1 MDINNIKIKV
11 EDLSDNYGKFIIEPL
26 EKGYGVTL
34 GNSLRRTLLSS
45 MGGAAATAIR
55 IEGITHEFDTIP
67 GVKED
72 VIEIILSIKELVVK
86 MFTDEPQILKLK
98 AKGKKIVTAADI
110 TPNINI
116 EILNPDLKIAT
127 LNGNA
132 KLDMEIVV
140 EKGMGYLPAEKNK
153 KPSKSVDTI
162 FIDSFFSPITKV
174 RYDVETASLSQF
186 SNYDKLTLEIF
197 TNKSILPDEALSKSA
212 NILIKYLKVFTKFS
226 PEDVESESEPISREE
241 KEKSEKEKI
250 LNKTIEELDF
260 SVRSYNCL
268 KKSNVNTLR
277 DLVNYSPMEVIK
289 IKNLGKK
296 SLDEIKEKMA
306 KYGFVLGEKMH
317 QEDFKDEA

>member
-45 MGGAAATAIR
+45 MWGAAATAIR
-55 IEGITHEFDTIP
+55 IEGITHEFNTIP

-72 VIEIILSIKELVVK
+72 VIEIILNIKELVVK
-86 MFTDEPQILKLK
+86 IFADEPQILKLK
-98 AKGKKIVTAADI
+98 AKGKKTVTAADI
-110 TPNINI
+110 TPNINV

-127 LNGNA
+127 LNDNA
-132 KLDMEIVV
+132 KLYMEIVV
-140 EKGMGYLPAEKNK
+140 EKGMGYLLAEKNK
-153 KPSKSVDTI
+153 KSDQSVDTI
-162 FIDSFFSPITKV
+162 FIDSFFSPITKA

-186 SNYDKLTLEIF
+186 SNYEKLTLEIF

-212 NILIKYLKVFTKFS
+212 NILIKYLKIFTKFS
-226 PEDVESESEPISREE
+226 PEDVELEGELISREE
-241 KEKSEKEKI
+241 KENSEKEKI
-250 LNKTIEELDF
+250 LNKSIEELDF

-268 KKSNVNTLR
+268 KKSNINTLR

-296 SLDEIKEKMA
+296 SLDEIKEKIT

-317 QEDFKDEA
+317 QEDF

>member
-1 MDINNIKIKV
+1 MVTNINNIKIKV

-26 EKGYGVTL
+26 EKGYGDTL

-45 MGGAAATAIR
+45 MWGAAASAIR

-72 VIEIILSIKELVVK
+72 VIEIIINIKELVVK
-86 MFTDEPQILKLK
+86 MFADEPQILKLK
-98 AKGKKIVTAADI
+98 VKGKKTVTAADI
-110 TPNINI
+110 TPNINV
-116 EILNPDLKIAT
+116 EILNPDLKIVT
-127 LNGNA
+127 LSSKA
-132 KLDMEIVV
+132 KLDMEIVI
-140 EKGMGYLPAEKNK
+140 EKGIGYVLAEKNK
-153 KPSKSVDTI
+153 KSDQSVDTI
-162 FIDSFFSPITKV
+162 FIDSFFSPIKRV

-186 SNYDKLTLEIF
+186 SNYDKLILEIF

-212 NILIKYLKVFTKFS
+212 NILIRYLKIFTKFS
-226 PEDVESESEPISREE
+226 PEDVELEGELISKEE

-296 SLDEIKEKMA
+296 SLDEIKEKIT

-317 QEDFKDEA
+317 QEDF

>member
-26 EKGYGVTL
+26 EKGYGITL
-34 GNSLRRTLLSS
+34 GNSLRRALLSS
-45 MGGAAATAIR
+45 MWGAAATAIR

-72 VIEIILSIKELVVK
+72 VIEIILNIKELVVK

-110 TPNINI
+110 TPNINV
-116 EILNPDLKIAT
+116 EILNPDLTIAT
-127 LNGNA
+127 LNNNC
-132 KLDMEIVV
+132 KLNMEIVV
-140 EKGMGYLPAEKNK
+140 EKGMGYFTAEKNRK
-153 KPSKSVDTI
+153 SGQSVDTI

-174 RYDVETASLSQF
+174 RYDVETATMSQF
-186 SNYDKLTLEIF
+186 SNCDKLILEIF

-226 PEDVESESEPISREE
+226 PEDVEPEGELISEE
-241 KEKSEKEKI
+241 KEKKEREKI
-250 LNKTIEELDF
+250 LNKTLEELDF

-268 KKSNVNTLR
+268 KKSDVNTLR
-277 DLVNYSPMEVIK
+277 DLVELSPREIIK

-296 SLDEIKEKMA
+296 SLDEIKEKIT
-306 KYGFVLGEKMH
+306 KYGFVSGEKTH
-317 QEDFKDEA
+317 QEDF

>member
-1 MDINNIKIKV
+1 MNINNIKIKV

-45 MGGAAATAIR
+45 MWGAAATAIR

-72 VIEIILSIKELVVK
+72 VIEIILNIKELAVK
-86 MFTDEPQILKLK
+86 IFAEEPQVLKLK
-98 AKGKKIVTAADI
+98 AKGKKTLTAADI
-110 TPNINI
+110 TPHINV

-127 LNGNA
+127 LNSNA
-132 KLDMEIVV
+132 KLDMEIVI
-140 EKGMGYLPAEKNK
+140 EKGMGYLLAEKNK
-153 KPSKSVDTI
+153 KSDQSVDTI
-162 FIDSFFSPITKV
+162 FVDSFFSPITKV

-197 TNKSILPDEALSKSA
+197 TDKSILPDEALSKSA

-226 PEDVESESEPISREE
+226 PEDVELEGELISKEE

-268 KKSNVNTLR
+268 KKSNVNTLK

-296 SLDEIKEKMA
+296 SLDEIKEKIT

-317 QEDFKDEA
+317 QEDF

>member
-1 MDINNIKIKV
+1 MNINNIKIKV

-45 MGGAAATAIR
+45 MWGAAASAIR

-72 VIEIILSIKELVVK
+72 VVEIILNIKELVVK
-86 MFTDEPQILKLK
+86 MFADEPQQTLKLK
-98 AKGKKIVTAADI
+98 VKGKKTVTAADI
-110 TPNINI
+110 TPNINV
-116 EILNPDLKIAT
+116 EILNPDLEIAT
-127 LNGNA
+127 LSSNA

-140 EKGMGYLPAEKNK
+140 KKGMGYVIAEKNK
-153 KPSKSVDTI
+153 KSDQSVDTI

-226 PEDVESESEPISREE
+226 PEDVELEGELISKEE

-296 SLDEIKEKMA
+296 SLDEIKEKLA
-306 KYGFVLGEKMH
+306 KYEFVLGEKMH
-317 QEDFKDEA
+317 QEDF

>member
-1 MDINNIKIKV
+1 MDINNVKIKV
-11 EDLSDNYGKFIIEPL
+11 ENLSDNYGKFIIEPL

-34 GNSLRRTLLSS
+34 GNSIRRTLLSS
-45 MGGAAATAIR
+45 MWGAAATAIR

-72 VIEIILSIKELVVK
+72 AIEIILNIKELVIK

-110 TPNINI
+110 TPNINV

-140 EKGMGYLPAEKNK
+140 EKGMGYLFAEKNK
-153 KPSKSVDTI
+153 KSGQSVDTI
-162 FIDSFFSPITKV
+162 FIDSFFSPVTKV
-174 RYDVETASLSQF
+174 SYDVETASLSQF

-226 PEDVESESEPISREE
+226 PEDVELEGEPISEEE
-241 KEKSEKEKI
+241 KERSEKEKI

-268 KKSNVNTLR
+268 KKSKVNTLR
-277 DLVNYSPMEVIK
+277 DLVEYSPMEIIK

-296 SLDEIKEKMA
+296 SLDEIKEKIT

-317 QEDFKDEA
+317 QEDF

>member
-45 MGGAAATAIR
+45 MWGAAATAIR
-55 IEGITHEFDTIP
+55 IEGLTHEFDTIT

-72 VIEIILSIKELVVK
+72 VIEIILNIKELVVK
-86 MFTDEPQILKLK
+86 IFADEPQILKLK
-98 AKGKKIVTAADI
+98 AKGKKTVTAADI
-110 TPNINI
+110 TPNINV

-132 KLDMEIVV
+132 KLYMEIVV
-140 EKGMGYLPAEKNK
+140 EKGMGYFLAEKNK
-153 KPSKSVDTI
+153 KSDQSVDTI
-162 FIDSFFSPITKV
+162 FIDSFFSPITRV

-186 SNYDKLTLEIF
+186 SNYEKLTLEIF

-212 NILIKYLKVFTKFS
+212 NILIKYLKIFTKFS
-226 PEDVESESEPISREE
+226 PEDVELEGELISREE
-241 KEKSEKEKI
+241 KENNEKEKI
-250 LNKTIEELDF
+250 LNKSIEELDF

-268 KKSNVNTLR
+268 KKSNINTLR

-296 SLDEIKEKMA
+296 SLDEIKEKIT

-317 QEDFKDEA
+317 QEDF

>member
-1 MDINNIKIKV
+1 MMDINNIKIKV
-11 EDLSDNYGKFIIEPL
+11 EDLTDNYGKFIIEPL

-45 MGGAAATAIR
+45 MWGAAATAIR
-55 IEGITHEFDTIP
+55 IEGITHEFDTIS

-72 VIEIILSIKELVVK
+72 VIEIILNIKELVVK
-86 MFTDEPQILKLK
+86 IFSDEPQVLKLK
-98 AKGKKIVTAADI
+98 AKGKKIITAADI
-110 TPNINI
+110 TPNINV

-127 LNGNA
+127 LSGHA

-140 EKGMGYLPAEKNK
+140 EKGMGYSLAEKNK
-153 KPSKSVDTI
+153 KTGQSVDTI
-162 FIDSFFSPITKV
+162 FIDSFFSPISKV

-186 SNYDKLTLEIF
+186 SNYEKLTLEVF
-197 TNKSILPDEALSKSA
+197 TNKSLLPDEALSKSA
-212 NILIKYLKVFTKFS
+212 NILIKYLKIFTKFS
-226 PEDVESESEPISREE
+226 PEDVELEGELISKEE
-241 KEKSEKEKI
+241 KEKNEKEKI

-268 KKSNVNTLR
+268 KMSNVNTLR
-277 DLVNYSPMEVIK
+277 DLVNYSPMEIIK

-296 SLDEIKEKMA
+296 SLDEIKEKIT

-317 QEDFKDEA
+317 QEDI

>member
-45 MGGAAATAIR
+45 MWGAAATAIR

-72 VIEIILSIKELVVK
+72 VIEIILNIKELVVK
-86 MFTDEPQILKLK
+86 MFTYEPQILKLK
-98 AKGKKIVTAADI
+98 TKGKKIVTAADI
-110 TPNINI
+110 TPNINV
-116 EILNPDLKIAT
+116 EILNLDLKIAT
-127 LNGNA
+127 LNSNA

-140 EKGMGYLPAEKNK
+140 EKGMGYLLAEKNK
-153 KPSKSVDTI
+153 KSDQSVDTI

-186 SNYDKLTLEIF
+186 SNYGKLILEIF

-226 PEDVESESEPISREE
+226 PDDAELEGEPISEEE

-268 KKSNVNTLR
+268 KKFNVNTLR

-296 SLDEIKEKMA
+296 SLDEIKEKIT
-306 KYGFVLGEKMH
+306 KYGFVLGEKTH
-317 QEDFKDEA
+317 QEDF

>member
-26 EKGYGVTL
+26 KKGYGVTL

-45 MGGAAATAIR
+45 MWGAAATAIR

-72 VIEIILSIKELVVK
+72 VIEIILNIKELVVK
-86 MFTDEPQILKLK
+86 MFADEPQILKLK
-98 AKGKKIVTAADI
+98 AKGKKTVTAADI
-110 TPNINI
+110 TPNINV

-127 LNGNA
+127 LNSNA
-132 KLDMEIVV
+132 KLDIEIVV
-140 EKGMGYLPAEKNK
+140 EKGMGYLLAEKNNK
-153 KPSKSVDTI
+153 SGQSVDTI

-226 PEDVESESEPISREE
+226 PEDVELEGELISREE
-241 KEKSEKEKI
+241 KEKNEKEKI

-296 SLDEIKEKMA
+296 SLDEIKEKIT

-317 QEDFKDEA
+317 QEDF

>member
-1 MDINNIKIKV
+1 MNINNIKIKV

-45 MGGAAATAIR
+45 MWGAAATAIR

-72 VIEIILSIKELVVK
+72 VIEIILNIKELVVK
-86 MFTDEPQILKLK
+86 IFAEEPQILKLK
-98 AKGKKIVTAADI
+98 AKGKKTLTAADI
-110 TPNINI
+110 TPNINV

-127 LNGNA
+127 LNSNA
-132 KLDMEIVV
+132 KLDMEIVI
-140 EKGMGYLPAEKNK
+140 EKGMGYLLAEKNK
-153 KPSKSVDTI
+153 KSDQSVDTI
-162 FIDSFFSPITKV
+162 FVDSFFSPITKV
-174 RYDVETASLSQF
+174 RYDVETASLSKF

-226 PEDVESESEPISREE
+226 PEDVELEGELISKEE

-296 SLDEIKEKMA
+296 SLDEIKEKIT

-317 QEDFKDEA
+317 QEDF

>member
-45 MGGAAATAIR
+45 MWGAAATAIR

-72 VIEIILSIKELVVK
+72 AIEIILNIKELVVK

-98 AKGKKIVTAADI
+98 VKGKKNVTAADI
-110 TPNINI
+110 TPNINV
-116 EILNPDLKIAT
+116 EILNSGLTIAT
-127 LNGNA
+127 LSKDA
-132 KLDMEIVV
+132 KLNMEIVV
-140 EKGMGYLPAEKNK
+140 EKGMGYLFAEKNK
-153 KPSKSVDTI
+153 KSDQSVDTI
-162 FIDSFFSPITKV
+162 FIDSFFSPVTKV
-174 RYDVETASLSQF
+174 SYDVETASLSQF

-226 PEDVESESEPISREE
+226 PEDVELEGESISEEE
-241 KEKSEKEKI
+241 KERSEKDKI

-277 DLVNYSPMEVIK
+277 DLVEYSPMEIIK

-296 SLDEIKEKMA
+296 SLDEIKEKIT

-317 QEDFKDEA
+317 QEDF

>member
-11 EDLSDNYGKFIIEPL
+11 DDLSDNYGKFIIEPL

-45 MGGAAATAIR
+45 MWGAAATAIR

-72 VIEIILSIKELVVK
+72 AIEIILNIKELVVK
-86 MFTDEPQILKLK
+86 IFTDEPQILKLK
-98 AKGKKIVTAADI
+98 VKGKNKVTAADI
-110 TPNINI
+110 IPNINV
-116 EILNPDLKIAT
+116 EILNPDLTIAT
-127 LNGNA
+127 LNKNA
-132 KLDMEIVV
+132 KLDMEIVI
-140 EKGMGYLPAEKNK
+140 EKGMGYMLAEKNK
-153 KPSKSVDTI
+153 KSDQSVDTI
-162 FIDSFFSPITKV
+162 FIDSFFSPVTKV

-197 TNKSILPDEALSKSA
+197 TNKNILPDEALSKSA

-226 PEDVESESEPISREE
+226 PEDVELEGEPISEEE

-260 SVRSYNCL
+260 SVRSSNCL

-277 DLVNYSPMEVIK
+277 D
-289 IKNLGKK
+289 
-296 SLDEIKEKMA
+296 
-306 KYGFVLGEKMH
+306 
-317 QEDFKDEA
+317 

>member
-34 GNSLRRTLLSS
+34 GNSLRRILLSS
-45 MGGAAATAIR
+45 MSGAAATAIR
-55 IEGITHEFDTIP
+55 IEGITHEFDTIS

-72 VIEIILSIKELVVK
+72 VIEIILNIKELVVK
-86 MFTDEPQILKLK
+86 IFADEPQILKLK
-98 AKGKKIVTAADI
+98 AKGKKIITAADI
-110 TPNINI
+110 TPNINV

-127 LNGNA
+127 LNGHA

-140 EKGMGYLPAEKNK
+140 EKGMGYLLAEKNK
-153 KPSKSVDTI
+153 KSGQSVDTI
-162 FIDSFFSPITKV
+162 FIDSFLSPITKV

-186 SNYDKLTLEIF
+186 SNYEKLTLEVF
-197 TNKSILPDEALSKSA
+197 TDKSLLPDEALSKSA
-212 NILIKYLKVFTKFS
+212 SILIKYLKIFTKFS
-226 PEDVESESEPISREE
+226 PEDVELEGEPISKEE

-268 KKSNVNTLR
+268 KMSNVNTLR
-277 DLVNYSPMEVIK
+277 DLLNYSPMEIIK

-296 SLDEIKEKMA
+296 SLDEINKV
-306 KYGFVLGEKMH
+306 FGEKWWLH
-317 QEDFKDEA
+317 AYCENWIS

>member
-1 MDINNIKIKV
+1 MNINNIKIKV

-45 MGGAAATAIR
+45 MCGAAASAIR

-67 GVKED
+67 GIKED
-72 VIEIILSIKELVVK
+72 VIEIILNIKELVVK
-86 MFTDEPQILKLK
+86 IFADEPQTLKLK
-98 AKGKKIVTAADI
+98 VKGKKTVTAADI
-110 TPNINI
+110 TPNINV

-127 LNGNA
+127 LNSEA

-140 EKGMGYLPAEKNK
+140 EKGMGYVIAEKNK
-153 KPSKSVDTI
+153 KLDQSVDTI

-174 RYDVETASLSQF
+174 SYDVETASLSQF

-226 PEDVESESEPISREE
+226 PEDIELEGELISKEE
-241 KEKSEKEKI
+241 KEENEKEKI
-250 LNKTIEELDF
+250 LNKTIEEFDF

-296 SLDEIKEKMA
+296 SLDEIKEKLT

-317 QEDFKDEA
+317 QEDFQNET

>member
-1 MDINNIKIKV
+1 MNINNIKIKV

-45 MGGAAATAIR
+45 MWGAAASAIR

-72 VIEIILSIKELVVK
+72 VVEIILNIKELVVK
-86 MFTDEPQILKLK
+86 MFADEPQQTLKLK
-98 AKGKKIVTAADI
+98 VKGKKTVTAADI
-110 TPNINI
+110 TPNINV

-127 LNGNA
+127 LSSDA

-140 EKGMGYLPAEKNK
+140 EKGMGYVIAEKNK
-153 KPSKSVDTI
+153 KSDQSVDTI

-226 PEDVESESEPISREE
+226 PEDVELEGELISKEE

-296 SLDEIKEKMA
+296 SLDEIKEKLA
-306 KYGFVLGEKMH
+306 KYEFVLGEKMH
-317 QEDFKDEA
+317 QEDF

>member
-1 MDINNIKIKV
+1 MNINNVKIKV

-34 GNSLRRTLLSS
+34 GNSLRRVLLSS
-45 MGGAAATAIR
+45 MWGAAATAIR

-72 VIEIILSIKELVVK
+72 IIEIILNIKELVVK
-86 MFTDEPQILKLK
+86 IFAEEPQILKLK
-98 AKGKKIVTAADI
+98 AKGKKTLTAADI
-110 TPNINI
+110 TPNINV

-127 LNGNA
+127 LNSNA
-132 KLDMEIVV
+132 KLDMEIVI
-140 EKGMGYLPAEKNK
+140 EKGMGYLLAEKNK
-153 KPSKSVDTI
+153 KSDQSIDNI
-162 FIDSFFSPITKV
+162 FIDSFFSPVTRV

-226 PEDVESESEPISREE
+226 PEDVELESELISKEE

-296 SLDEIKEKMA
+296 SLDEIKEKIT

-317 QEDFKDEA
+317 QEDF

>member
-1 MDINNIKIKV
+1 MNINNIKIKV

-45 MGGAAATAIR
+45 MWGAAATAIR

-72 VIEIILSIKELVVK
+72 VIEIILNIKELVVK
-86 MFTDEPQILKLK
+86 MFAEEPQILKLK
-98 AKGKKIVTAADI
+98 AKGKKTVTAADI
-110 TPNINI
+110 TPNINV

-127 LNGNA
+127 LNSNA

-140 EKGMGYLPAEKNK
+140 EKGMGYLLAEKNK
-153 KPSKSVDTI
+153 KSDQSVDTI

-226 PEDVESESEPISREE
+226 PEDVELEGELISKEE

-296 SLDEIKEKMA
+296 SLDEIKEKIT

-317 QEDFKDEA
+317 QEDF

>member
-45 MGGAAATAIR
+45 MWGAAATAIR

-72 VIEIILSIKELVVK
+72 VIEIILNIKELVVK

-98 AKGKKIVTAADI
+98 TKGKKIVTAADI
-110 TPNINI
+110 TPNINV

-127 LNGNA
+127 LNSNA

-140 EKGMGYLPAEKNK
+140 EKGMGYLLAEKNK
-153 KPSKSVDTI
+153 KSDKSVDTI

-226 PEDVESESEPISREE
+226 PEDIELEGELISREE

-296 SLDEIKEKMA
+296 SLDEIKEKMT
-306 KYGFVLGEKMH
+306 KYGFVLGEKTQ
-317 QEDFKDEA
+317 QEDF

>member
-45 MGGAAATAIR
+45 MWGAAATAIR

-72 VIEIILSIKELVVK
+72 AIEIILNIKELVVK
-86 MFTDEPQILKLK
+86 IFTDEPQILKLK
-98 AKGKKIVTAADI
+98 VKGKNKVTAADI
-110 TPNINI
+110 IPNINV
-116 EILNPDLKIAT
+116 EILNPDLTIAT
-127 LNGNA
+127 LNKNA
-132 KLDMEIVV
+132 KLDMEIVI
-140 EKGMGYLPAEKNK
+140 EKGMGYLLAEKNK
-153 KPSKSVDTI
+153 KSDQSVDTI
-162 FIDSFFSPITKV
+162 FIDSFFSPVTKV

-197 TNKSILPDEALSKSA
+197 TNKNILPDEALSKSA

-226 PEDVESESEPISREE
+226 PEDVELEGEPISEEE
-241 KEKSEKEKI
+241 KEKNEKEKT

-277 DLVNYSPMEVIK
+277 DLVEYSPMEIIK

-296 SLDEIKEKMA
+296 SLDEIKEKIT

-317 QEDFKDEA
+317 QEDF

>member
-45 MGGAAATAIR
+45 MWGAAATAIR
-55 IEGITHEFDTIP
+55 IEGLTHEFDTIT

-72 VIEIILSIKELVVK
+72 VIEIILNIKELVVK
-86 MFTDEPQILKLK
+86 IFADEPQILKLK
-98 AKGKKIVTAADI
+98 AKGKKTVTAADI
-110 TPNINI
+110 TPNINV

-132 KLDMEIVV
+132 KLYMEIVV
-140 EKGMGYLPAEKNK
+140 EKGMGYFLAEKNK
-153 KPSKSVDTI
+153 KSDQSVDTI

-186 SNYDKLTLEIF
+186 SNYEKLTLEIF

-212 NILIKYLKVFTKFS
+212 NILIKYLKIFTKFS
-226 PEDVESESEPISREE
+226 PEDVELEGELISREE
-241 KEKSEKEKI
+241 KENNEKEKI
-250 LNKTIEELDF
+250 LNKSIEELDF

-268 KKSNVNTLR
+268 KKSNINTLR

-296 SLDEIKEKMA
+296 SLDEIKEKIT
-306 KYGFVLGEKMH
+306 KYGFVLGEKIH
-317 QEDFKDEA
+317 QEDF

>member
-1 MDINNIKIKV
+1 MNINNIKIKV

-45 MGGAAATAIR
+45 MWGAAATAIR

-72 VIEIILSIKELVVK
+72 VIEIILNIKELVVK
-86 MFTDEPQILKLK
+86 IFAEEPQILKLK
-98 AKGKKIVTAADI
+98 AKGKKTLTAADI
-110 TPNINI
+110 TPNINV

-127 LNGNA
+127 LNSNA
-132 KLDMEIVV
+132 KLDMEIVIG
-140 EKGMGYLPAEKNK
+140 KGMGYLLAEKNK
-153 KPSKSVDTI
+153 ISNQSVDTI
-162 FIDSFFSPITKV
+162 FVDSFFSPITKV

-226 PEDVESESEPISREE
+226 PEDVELEGELISKEE

-268 KKSNVNTLR
+268 KKSNVNTLK

-296 SLDEIKEKMA
+296 SLDEIKEKIT

-317 QEDFKDEA
+317 QEDF

>member
-11 EDLSDNYGKFIIEPL
+11 EDLSDNYCKFIIEPL

-45 MGGAAATAIR
+45 MWGAAATAIR

-72 VIEIILSIKELVVK
+72 VIEIILNIKELVVK
-86 MFTDEPQILKLK
+86 IFTDEPQILKLK
-98 AKGKKIVTAADI
+98 VKGKNKVTAADI
-110 TPNINI
+110 IPNINV
-116 EILNPDLKIAT
+116 EILNPDLTIAT
-127 LNGNA
+127 LNKNA
-132 KLDMEIVV
+132 KLDMEIVI
-140 EKGMGYLPAEKNK
+140 EKGMDYMLAEKNK
-153 KPSKSVDTI
+153 KSGQPVDTI
-162 FIDSFFSPITKV
+162 FIDSFFSPVTKV

-197 TNKSILPDEALSKSA
+197 TNKNILPDEALSKSA

-226 PEDVESESEPISREE
+226 PEDVELEGEPISEEE
-241 KEKSEKEKI
+241 KERNEKEKI

-277 DLVNYSPMEVIK
+277 DLVEYSPMEIIK

-296 SLDEIKEKMA
+296 SLDEIKEKIT

-317 QEDFKDEA
+317 QEDF

>member
-45 MGGAAATAIR
+45 MWGAAATAIR

-72 VIEIILSIKELVVK
+72 AIEIILNIKELVVK
-86 MFTDEPQILKLK
+86 MFADEPQILKLK
-98 AKGKKIVTAADI
+98 VKSKKNVTAADI
-110 TPNINI
+110 TPNINV
-116 EILNPDLKIAT
+116 EILNPSLTIAT
-127 LNGNA
+127 LNKDA
-132 KLDMEIVV
+132 KLNMEIVV
-140 EKGMGYLPAEKNK
+140 EKGMGYLFAEKNK
-153 KPSKSVDTI
+153 KSGQSVDTI
-162 FIDSFFSPITKV
+162 FIDSFFSPVTKV
-174 RYDVETASLSQF
+174 SYDVETASLSQF

-226 PEDVESESEPISREE
+226 PEDVELEGEPISEEE
-241 KEKSEKEKI
+241 KERNEKEKI

-277 DLVNYSPMEVIK
+277 DLVEYSPMEIIK

-296 SLDEIKEKMA
+296 SLDEIKEKIT

-317 QEDFKDEA
+317 QEDF

>member
-45 MGGAAATAIR
+45 MWGAAATAIR

-72 VIEIILSIKELVVK
+72 AIEIILNIKELVVK
-86 MFTDEPQILKLK
+86 MFADEPQILKLK
-98 AKGKKIVTAADI
+98 VKSKKNVTAADI
-110 TPNINI
+110 TPNINV
-116 EILNPDLKIAT
+116 EILNPSLTIAT
-127 LNGNA
+127 LNKDA
-132 KLDMEIVV
+132 KLNMEIVV
-140 EKGMGYLPAEKNK
+140 EKGMGYLFAEKNK
-153 KPSKSVDTI
+153 KSGQSVDTI
-162 FIDSFFSPITKV
+162 FIDSFFSPVTKV
-174 RYDVETASLSQF
+174 SYDVETASLSQF

-226 PEDVESESEPISREE
+226 PEDVELEGEPISEEE
-241 KEKSEKEKI
+241 KERNEKEKI

-277 DLVNYSPMEVIK
+277 DLVEYSPMEVIK

-296 SLDEIKEKMA
+296 SLDEIKEKIT

-317 QEDFKDEA
+317 QEDF

>member
-45 MGGAAATAIR
+45 MWGAAATAIR
-55 IEGITHEFDTIP
+55 IEGLTHEFDTIT

-72 VIEIILSIKELVVK
+72 VIEIILNIKELVVK
-86 MFTDEPQILKLK
+86 IFADEPQILKLK
-98 AKGKKIVTAADI
+98 AKGKKTVTAADI
-110 TPNINI
+110 TPNINV

-132 KLDMEIVV
+132 KLYMEIVV
-140 EKGMGYLPAEKNK
+140 EKGMGYFLAEKNK
-153 KPSKSVDTI
+153 KSDQSVDTI
-162 FIDSFFSPITKV
+162 FIDSFFSPITRV

-186 SNYDKLTLEIF
+186 SNYEKLTLEIF

-212 NILIKYLKVFTKFS
+212 NILIKYLKIFTKFS
-226 PEDVESESEPISREE
+226 PEDVELEGELISREE
-241 KEKSEKEKI
+241 KENNEKEKI
-250 LNKTIEELDF
+250 LNKSIEELDF

-268 KKSNVNTLR
+268 KKSNINTLR

-296 SLDEIKEKMA
+296 SLDEIKEKIT
-306 KYGFVLGEKMH
+306 KYGFVLGEKIH
-317 QEDFKDEA
+317 QEDF

>member
-45 MGGAAATAIR
+45 MWGAAATAIR
-55 IEGITHEFDTIP
+55 IEEITHEFDTIP

-72 VIEIILSIKELVVK
+72 AIEIILNIKELVVK

-98 AKGKKIVTAADI
+98 VKGKKNVTAADI
-110 TPNINI
+110 TPNINV
-116 EILNPDLKIAT
+116 EILNHGLTIAT
-127 LNGNA
+127 LSKDA
-132 KLDMEIVV
+132 KLNMEIVV
-140 EKGMGYLPAEKNK
+140 EKGMGYLFAEKNK
-153 KPSKSVDTI
+153 KSDQSVDTI
-162 FIDSFFSPITKV
+162 FIDSFFSPVTKV
-174 RYDVETASLSQF
+174 SYDVETASLSQF

-226 PEDVESESEPISREE
+226 PEDVELEGESISEEE
-241 KEKSEKEKI
+241 KERSEKDKI

-277 DLVNYSPMEVIK
+277 DLVEYSPMEIIK

-296 SLDEIKEKMA
+296 SLDEIKEKIT

-317 QEDFKDEA
+317 QEDF

>member
-45 MGGAAATAIR
+45 MWGAAATAIR
-55 IEGITHEFDTIP
+55 IEGITHEFGTIS

-72 VIEIILSIKELVVK
+72 VIEIILNIKGLVVK
-86 MFTDEPQILKLK
+86 IFSDEPQILKLK
-98 AKGKKIVTAADI
+98 IKGKKNVTASDI
-110 TPNINI
+110 TPNINV

-127 LNGNA
+127 LSVHA

-140 EKGMGYLPAEKNK
+140 EKGMGYLLAEKNK
-153 KPSKSVDTI
+153 KSGQSVDTI
-162 FIDSFFSPITKV
+162 FIDSYFSPITKV

-186 SNYDKLTLEIF
+186 SNYEKLTLEIF
-197 TNKSILPDEALSKSA
+197 TNKSMLPDEALSKSA
-212 NILIKYLKVFTKFS
+212 NILIKYLKIFTKFS
-226 PEDVESESEPISREE
+226 PEDVELEGELISREE

-268 KKSNVNTLR
+268 KMSNVNTLR
-277 DLVNYSPMEVIK
+277 DLVNYSPMEIIK

-296 SLDEIKEKMA
+296 SLDEIKEKIT

-317 QEDFKDEA
+317 QEDF